1 MSNLPLISADLK
13 PVMAGLKCCCPR
25 CGEGR
30 LFQGYL
36 KIRPR
41 CEVCGLDFSFAD
53 PADGPAFFVMS
64 AVSFLVVGFWTAWVI
79 ADHPPVWLE
88 LVVVIPAML
97 LGCLGGLRPVKA
109 WLVASQYLHKA
120 QDVDFSKPNSD
131 GTFSRGASI
140 GKGAAIETGEPT
152 P

>member
-1 MSNLPLISADLK
+1 MSNPLSASADLK

-30 LFQGYL
+30 LFKGYL
-36 KIRPR
+36 KIRDR

-79 ADHPPVWLE
+79 AAQPPVWLE
-88 LVVVIPAML
+88 LLVVVPAMII
-97 LGCLGGLRPVKA
+97 GCLGTLRPVKA
-109 WLVASQYLHKA
+109 WLVASQYFHRA
-120 QDVDFSKPNSD
+120 QDIDFSKPNED
-131 GTFSRGASI
+131 GSFSRSASV
-140 GKGAAIETGEPT
+140 GERP
-152 P
+152 